1 MVNSELRIQ
10 ISSEN
15 RIRRR
20 YSNLEFRIHYSPFT
34 ILLFPPHCPVGVAA
48 VPGIFMARVTCPVLA
63 SEISILNFSSIV
75 PVACAYWVSALA

>member
-34 ILLFPPHCPVGVAA
+34 ILPSLLTAP
-48 VPGIFMARVTCPVLA
+48 
-63 SEISILNFSSIV
+63 
-75 PVACAYWVSALA
+75 SALLPCLGYSKPE